1 MFEFTKRSKKVLE
14 IMAQTE
20 GKRLNSE
27 LLEPDHIMIAL
38 LKDEESVAARIMK
51 NLGIDFE
58 RFIQEIELSARRD
71 RATIILGKVP
81 LGVEYRKIIEMSK
94 EEARK
99 LRNSYI
105 GTEHLLLA
113 IFREGSC
120 AGLDTLLR
128 AGIDYGVI
136 RNEILRVLGVKVN
149 GEKQA
154 KVKVAKQPALEE
166 FARDLTSMA
175 VENLLDPVIG
185 REDEIARMIRILSRK
200 RKNNPILIGE
210 AGVGKTAIVEGLA
223 QRIVKKEVPEPLHN
237 KRVLSLDMASIVA
250 GTKYRGEFEERLK
263 RVVKE
268 IVDETGII
276 IFIDEVHTLI
286 GAGAAEGAIDAANIL
301 KPALARGELQCIG
314 ATTLNEY
321 RMYVEKDTAL
331 VRRFQSILVEEP
343 DVHDTIEILIGLKER
358 FEGHHKVRFLDESLV
373 RAVVMADRY
382 IKDRCLPDK
391 AIDIIDEAGA
401 MARLENYDMPV
412 DIITLEAEIDSLI
425 TKKNELVLA
434 QEYEQAAAIRDLINE
449 KRESLS
455 VKLESWHD
463 KRDEYEILVTPDQ
476 IALIVSESTG
486 IPVKSIEESESEKLI
501 RMEEELH
508 RRIVGQD
515 NAIRAVSR
523 SIRRSRIGLGSSSR
537 PMGAFMFLGP
547 TGVGKTELAKAL
559 AEFLFGDERNLIRV
573 DMSEYMEKHSVARLI
588 GAPPGYIGYE
598 EGGQLTER
606 IRRRPYSVI
615 LLDEIE
621 KAHFDV
627 FNILLQV
634 FEEGELTDGSG
645 STVSFR
651 DAIVIMTSNIGNRE
665 YQKIGKMGFGGEET
679 RDDGTREK
687 VTDEMKR
694 LFSPEFLNRIDE
706 VVYFHRLDRGH
717 LGKIVEMMLD
727 GINRKLLA
735 RKIRLEFSA
744 GVKKYLVEKGF
755 DDNSGARNMRRIIQ
769 NEIEDSLADEVLKGK
784 MHDSVTLKVLLR
796 GKTIHF
802 KPVAENVRA
811 TEDDTVPVPEAVGS
825 AAVEVKGG

>member
-1 MFEFTKRSKKVLE
+1 M
-14 IMAQTE
+14 
-20 GKRLNSE
+20 
-27 LLEPDHIMIAL
+27 
-38 LKDEESVAARIMK
+38 
-51 NLGIDFE
+51 
-58 RFIQEIELSARRD
+58 
-71 RATIILGKVP
+71 
-81 LGVEYRKIIEMSK
+81 
-94 EEARK
+94 
-99 LRNSYI
+99 
-105 GTEHLLLA
+105 
-113 IFREGSC
+113 
-120 AGLDTLLR
+120 
-128 AGIDYGVI
+128 
-136 RNEILRVLGVKVN
+136 
-149 GEKQA
+149 
-154 KVKVAKQPALEE
+154 
-166 FARDLTSMA
+166 
-175 VENLLDPVIG
+175 
-185 REDEIARMIRILSRK
+185 
-200 RKNNPILIGE
+200 
-210 AGVGKTAIVEGLA
+210 
-223 QRIVKKEVPEPLHN
+223 PE
-237 KRVLSLDMASIVA
+237 
-250 GTKYRGEFEERLK
+250 
-263 RVVKE
+263 
-268 IVDETGII
+268 
-276 IFIDEVHTLI
+276 
-286 GAGAAEGAIDAANIL
+286 
-301 KPALARGELQCIG
+301 
-314 ATTLNEY
+314 
-321 RMYVEKDTAL
+321 
-331 VRRFQSILVEEP
+331 
-343 DVHDTIEILIGLKER
+343 
-358 FEGHHKVRFLDESLV
+358 
-373 RAVVMADRY
+373 
-382 IKDRCLPDK
+382 
-391 AIDIIDEAGA
+391 DIIA
-401 MARLENYDMPV
+401 
-412 DIITLEAEIDSLI
+412 LEAEIDSLI

-537 PMGAFMFLGP
+537 PMGAFLFLVP

-687 VTDEMKR
+687 VTAEMKR